1 MEKIMKE
8 IICEESGERL
18 DVYLSNITGKTRSYI
33 KNLLDDG
40 KILVNDYKLKSGYKV
55 CVGDK
60 IAIDDA
66 PKPELSAKPQNIS
79 LDIVYEDNDMLVVN
93 KPQGLCVHPA
103 VGNADGTLVN
113 ALTYHFKNL
122 SNLNGDFRP
131 GIVHRLDK
139 DTSGLLVV
147 AKTNEAHAE
156 LARQI
161 ETKEC
166 HRYYMAVLVGNLKQD
181 SGQVV
186 TNIARSKK
194 NRQMMDICDS
204 FHGKL
209 AITNFKVIQRLSG
222 YTLVEFELKTG
233 RTHQIR
239 VHSKYLGHPVAG
251 DKVYGIKNKDAELAG
266 QLLTA
271 YKITFFQPTTKKEIT
286 CQVDL
291 PKYFVDFVKKH
302 Q

>member
-1 MEKIMKE
+1 MKE
-8 IICEESGERL
+8 IICEQSGERL
-18 DVYLSNITGKTRSYI
+18 DVYLSNITGKTRSNI
-33 KNLLDDG
+33 KNLLEDG
-40 KILVNDYKLKSGYKV
+40 KILVNGYQLKSGYKV
-55 CVGDK
+55 AVGDK
-60 IAIDDA
+60 ILIDET
-66 PKPELSAKPQNIS
+66 PQPELSAKPQDIP
-79 LDIVYEDNDMLVVN
+79 LDVVYEDDDMLVVN

-103 VGNADGTLVN
+103 FGNPDGTLVN

-122 SNLNGDFRP
+122 SNINGCFRP

-147 AKTNEAHAE
+147 AKTNQAHTE

-161 ETKEC
+161 ESKEC
-166 HRYYMAVLVGNLKQD
+166 HRYYMAVLVGNLKEN

-194 NRQMMDICDS
+194 NRQMMDVCDN

-209 AITNFKVIQRLSG
+209 AITNYKVIERLKG

-239 VHSKYLGHPVAG
+239 VHSKHLGHPVAG
-251 DKVYGIKNKDAELAG
+251 DKTYGIKNKDGELVG